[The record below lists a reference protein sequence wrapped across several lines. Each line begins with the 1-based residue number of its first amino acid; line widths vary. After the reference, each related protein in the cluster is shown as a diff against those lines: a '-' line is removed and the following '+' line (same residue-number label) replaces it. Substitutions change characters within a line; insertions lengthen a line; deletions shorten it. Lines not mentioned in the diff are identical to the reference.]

1 MDHSMISTK
10 YNKNLSETS
19 TSKVSLMKIVIH
31 VLMPISI
38 GIIIY
43 MLFRGIPIIDPH
55 GNIFPIWTIK
65 VPEWAMYNIPDGLWM
80 YSLLFCTSMIW
91 AHEKSYTHYGWLTII
106 LILSITSEF
115 LQKWGL
121 ITGTFDLQ
129 DIYAYL
135 IATTIHVAQLYS
147 MTSQKVNIYL

>member
-1 MDHSMISTK
+1 M
-10 YNKNLSETS
+10 NLSIISIKSNESVRETT
-19 TSKVSLMKIVIH
+19 TSKVSIMKIVLH

-43 MLFRGIPIIDPH
+43 MFFRGIPLIDPH

-65 VPEWAMYNIPDGLWM
+65 IPELVMYNIPDGLWL
-80 YSLLFCTSMIW
+80 YALLFCISMIW
-91 AHEKSYTHYGWLTII
+91 AHEKSNSHYGWLTII
-106 LILSITSEF
+106 LILSITSEY

-121 ITGTFDLQ
+121 IPGTFDLQ

-135 IATTIHVAQLYS
+135 MATTIHVVQQYS
-147 MTSQKVNIYL
+147 ITQKK